1 MFKYIQIFFTIY
13 IIINFQSL
21 LINCFPLCNKETN
34 VPPSSE
40 YHCSGL
46 IIDNV
51 TNTNDKYCC
60 LWTFTDNS
68 SNKEIRR
75 CSSID
80 EDQYENLNEYIK
92 IKAEKYNDLNIKCVK
107 NQKIFCSNIVLDE
120 EQVSDCNQ
128 LPISNIKDKYC
139 CRWTFEDS
147 QNYQKKNDYC
157 ASINEFEYLN
167 IKQYIKYKNEA
178 PEQRYENLKIDCKTK
193 FIENLN
199 VFCFLLLIISL
210 IL

>member
-46 IIDNV
+46 LINNI

-80 EDQYENLNEYIK
+80 EEQFNNLDEYIK
-92 IKAEKYNDLNIKCVK
+92 IKAQKYNDLTIKCDK
-107 NQKIFCSNIVLDE
+107 SQRIFCSNIVLDE
-120 EQVSDCNQ
+120 ENASDCNN
-128 LPISNIKDKYC
+128 LPISNLKDKYC

-167 IKQYIKYKNEA
+167 IKQYIKYKNED
-178 PEQRYENLKIDCKTK
+178 PEQRYEKLQINCEAKYIL
-193 FIENLN
+193 NLN
-199 VFCFLLLIISL
+199 YYFIYL
-210 IL
+210 ILSLFL